1 MSTERPSSPQFSRV
15 HMGRTSYAI
24 VDQIKQFIDDG
35 SLVAGDRLP
44 NERDMCQQFGVSRV
58 TVREALRILEANGL
72 IEVRVGAQGG
82 SFLTSPSAELVGD
95 NLAHLLSLSPITG
108 AAATE
113 ARLVFELAVIPLVME
128 HATAADIDALRA
140 LVDESRQFEEV
151 GKYSTEMSAAF
162 HVRLAAC
169 THNSAIEAL
178 MRSFYGPILTSL
190 TEAKAAAPTMGL
202 RGIEEHGKIVD
213 AIRDRDIERARSIMN
228 THLTRTAS
236 RIARLEGSTTS

>member
-1 MSTERPSSPQFSRV
+1 MTTERPSAPQFSRV
-15 HMGRTSYAI
+15 HIGRTSYAI
-24 VDQIKQFIDDG
+24 VDQIKQFIHDG

-44 NERDMCQQFGVSRV
+44 SERDLCQQFGVSRV

-72 IEVRVGAQGG
+72 IKVRVGAQGG

-108 AAATE
+108 TAATE
-113 ARLVFELAVIPLVME
+113 ARQVFEMAVLPLVME
-128 HATAADIDALRA
+128 HAAADDIDALRA
-140 LVDESRQFEEV
+140 LVNESRQLEDAGE
-151 GKYSTEMSAAF
+151 YSTEMSAAF

-178 MRSFYGPILTSL
+178 MRSFYDPILTSL

-213 AIRDRDIERARSIMN
+213 AIRDRDIERARRIMN
-228 THLTRTAS
+228 KHLSRTAS
-236 RIARLEGSTTS
+236 RIARLEASTTS